1 MNTLTRDTL
10 NQHTKA
16 WLAVLLLCLLFLIVA
31 EPSWAVTV
39 TELVEPIKKL
49 KTEIFSGWMTVVK
62 ICAAASGIVLSAFR
76 GNLVPF
82 GIGAGL
88 AAGIHLY
95 DAYLADGAAG
105 ALI

>member
-1 MNTLTRDTL
+1 MNVVTKNTL
-10 NQHTKA
+10 NQHVKI
-16 WLAVLLLCLLFLIVA
+16 WLAMLLFCVLFLIITDQA
-31 EPSWAVTV
+31 LAVTV
-39 TELVEPIKKL
+39 TELIEPIKKL

-76 GNLVPF
+76 GSLVPF

>member
-1 MNTLTRDTL
+1 MLTKHHLDLSIRFYCSMV
-10 NQHTKA
+10 
-16 WLAVLLLCLLFLIVA
+16 LAFLLLFIINNTT
-31 EPSWAVTV
+31 WAVTV
-39 TELVEPIKKL
+39 TELIEPIKHL

-76 GNLVPF
+76 GSLVPF

-95 DAYLADGAAG
+95 DGYLGTGVDG

>member
-1 MNTLTRDTL
+1 MNLLTKNTL
-10 NQHTKA
+10 NIKISYM
-16 WLAVLLLCLLFLIVA
+16 LLLIFLLLFIINNTT
-31 EPSWAVTV
+31 WAVTV
-39 TELVEPIKKL
+39 TELIEPIKHL

-76 GNLVPF
+76 GSLVPF

-95 DAYLADGAAG
+95 DGYLGAGADGA
-105 ALI
+105 LI

>member
-1 MNTLTRDTL
+1 ML
-10 NQHTKA
+10 NKQHLDLSIRFYCSMV
-16 WLAVLLLCLLFLIVA
+16 LAFLLLFIINNTT
-31 EPSWAVTV
+31 WAVTV
-39 TELVEPIKKL
+39 TELVEPIKHL

-62 ICAAASGIVLSAFR
+62 ICAAASGIILSAFR
-76 GNLVPF
+76 GSLVPF

-95 DAYLADGAAG
+95 DSYLGDGAAG